1 MGMNE
6 QMTLEEFFALA
17 DRVAGA
23 LNVLREA
30 RGQPSREFERRN
42 PPEARV
48 TEPQTMLQKLHVA
61 GAAIY
66 GPVATNKG
74 AIEWTPEEL
83 ARKDALRMRQA
94 ATLPTDPVMD
104 ALEAE

>member
-1 MGMNE
+1 
-6 QMTLEEFFALA
+6 MTLEEFFALA

-30 RGQPSREFERRN
+30 RGEVPIAPKVRLTTDDLPFIQNKARLEDARRDGPFVQP
-42 PPEARV
+42 V
-48 TEPQTMLQKLHVA
+48 
-61 GAAIY
+61 
-66 GPVATNKG
+66 TNKG
-74 AIEWTPEEL
+74 AVQWTPEEL
-83 ARKDALRMRQA
+83 ARKEALRAKQA